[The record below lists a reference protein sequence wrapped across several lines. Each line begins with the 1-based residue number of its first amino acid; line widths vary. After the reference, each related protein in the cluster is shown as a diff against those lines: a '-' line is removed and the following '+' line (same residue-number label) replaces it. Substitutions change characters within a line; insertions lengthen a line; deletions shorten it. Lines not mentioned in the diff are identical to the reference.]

1 MKPENKHTQAIHV
14 QSHDWAAENQQ
25 LRKELL
31 AREKRIEELEAMASY
46 LNNQL
51 SEKIDQINDM
61 MQKMISVMTTNGD
74 ATLLDSLRQSVVAEI
89 RAEFEQREQKLKES
103 YAHEREKLT
112 SDFNARLA
120 IQQSEVNRLKSIN
133 DKIELHYLTKY
144 LREILRTKFEGNE
157 TTKSGYKCSHCQFG
171 QW

>member
-1 MKPENKHTQAIHV
+1 MKPKNKPTQTIHV

-31 AREKRIEELEAMASY
+31 AREKRIEELEAMAST

-51 SEKIDQINDM
+51 SEKIDQINDL
-61 MQKMISVMTTNGD
+61 MQKIISYMTTNGD

-103 YAHEREKLT
+103 YAHKREKLT

-133 DKIELHYLTKY
+133 DKIELHYLTK
-144 LREILRTKFEGNE
+144 
-157 TTKSGYKCSHCQFG
+157 
-171 QW
+171 

>member
-1 MKPENKHTQAIHV
+1 MKPENKPTQAIHA

-31 AREKRIEELEAMASY
+31 SREKRIEELEAMAST

-61 MQKMISVMTTNGD
+61 MQMISIMTANGD
-74 ATLLDSLRQSVVAEI
+74 ATLLDSLRQSVVTEV
-89 RAEFEQREQKLKES
+89 RAEFEAREQKLEEA
-103 YAHEREKLT
+103 YAYEREKLT

-120 IQQSEVNRLKSIN
+120 ACQDELDHLK
-133 DKIELHYLTKY
+133 
-144 LREILRTKFEGNE
+144 G
-157 TTKSGYKCSHCQFG
+157 
-171 QW
+171 

>member
-1 MKPENKHTQAIHV
+1 MKPKHTHTQVIHV
-14 QSHDWAAENQQ
+14 QSHNWAAENQQ

-103 YAHEREKLT
+103 YAHKREKLT

-133 DKIELHYLTKY
+133 DKIELHYLTK
-144 LREILRTKFEGNE
+144 
-157 TTKSGYKCSHCQFG
+157 
-171 QW
+171 

>member
-31 AREKRIEELEAMASY
+31 AREMRIEEREAMAST

-51 SEKIDQINDM
+51 SEKIDQINDL
-61 MQKMISVMTTNGD
+61 MQKMISFMTTKGD

-89 RAEFEQREQKLKES
+89 RAEFEVREQKLKEA
-103 YAHEREKLT
+103 YAHEREKLA
-112 SDFNARLA
+112 SDFYARLA
-120 IQQSEVNRLKSIN
+120 VCQ
-133 DKIELHYLTKY
+133 DELDHLTGSNK
-144 LREILRTKFEGNE
+144 
-157 TTKSGYKCSHCQFG
+157 
-171 QW
+171 

>member
-1 MKPENKHTQAIHV
+1 MKPKNKPTQAIHV

-25 LRKELL
+25 LHKELL

-61 MQKMISVMTTNGD
+61 MQKMISLMTTNGD
-74 ATLLDSLRQSVVAEI
+74 ATLLDSLRQSVVTEV
-89 RAEFEQREQKLKES
+89 RSEFEAREQKLMEA

-120 IQQSEVNRLKSIN
+120 VYQDELDRLK
-133 DKIELHYLTKY
+133 
-144 LREILRTKFEGNE
+144 G
-157 TTKSGYKCSHCQFG
+157 
-171 QW
+171 

>member
-1 MKPENKHTQAIHV
+1 MKPENKRTQAICV

-31 AREKRIEELEAMASY
+31 SREKRIEELEAMVSS

-61 MQKMISVMTTNGD
+61 MQTLMSFVTGIKGEP
-74 ATLLDSLRQSVVAEI
+74 TLLDSLRQSVVTEV
-89 RAEFEQREQKLKES
+89 RAEFEARELKLKEA
-103 YAHEREKLT
+103 YAHEREKLA

-120 IQQSEVNRLKSIN
+120 AQQDELDRLK
-133 DKIELHYLTKY
+133 
-144 LREILRTKFEGNE
+144 G
-157 TTKSGYKCSHCQFG
+157 
-171 QW
+171 